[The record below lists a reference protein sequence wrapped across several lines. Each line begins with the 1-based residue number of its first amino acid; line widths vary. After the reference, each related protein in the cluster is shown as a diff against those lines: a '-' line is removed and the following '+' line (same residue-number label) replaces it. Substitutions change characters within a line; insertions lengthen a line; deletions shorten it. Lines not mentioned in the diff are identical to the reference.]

1 MKYDELTLM
10 QFADGEL
17 DEALTAEIES
27 ARKNDKELQAYL
39 EVYETTRNALIEST
53 KEEIIPSHINDLIDN
68 FSPTKKQ
75 NWVTKIVKN
84 NPFKTSIFSA
94 ILASLVTMY
103 GTTISVLVGTG
114 GAITATQL
122 AAIPTRGIVEIT
134 PDIKNMIDNA
144 SSTSAVYK
152 AASSVNMI
160 SKKLIEI
167 KLNDALLKDPNVS
180 KVTLKLGNTV
190 ETLNIIASFN
200 DVDGNNCKVAQID
213 DQLLIVCLS
222 EDSYWLIKSY

>member
-17 DEALTAEIES
+17 DDALMAEIES
-27 ARKNDKELQAYL
+27 ARKTDKELQGYL

-84 NPFKTSIFSA
+84 NPFKTSIFSS
-94 ILASLVTMY
+94 ILAALVTWQSMLL
-103 GTTISVLVGTG
+103 GTT
-114 GAITATQL
+114 GAITATQF
-122 AAIPTRGIVEIT
+122 ATRGIQIT
-134 PDIKNMIDNA
+134 PNMVQNDSKA
-144 SSTSAVYK
+144 STDFIAT
-152 AASSVNMI
+152 SSVNMI
-160 SKKLIEI
+160 SKKLIQI
-167 KLNDALLKDPNVS
+167 KLNDALLKDPNIS
-180 KVTLKLGNTV
+180 KVILNLGNTIK
-190 ETLNIIASFN
+190 TLDIIQSFE

-213 DQLLIVCLS
+213 DQYLVACHS
-222 EDSYWLIKSY
+222 EDSGWLIKSY

>member
-17 DEALTAEIES
+17 DEALMAEIES
-27 ARKNDKELQAYL
+27 ARKTDKELQGYL

-75 NWVTKIVKN
+75 NWVTKTVKN
-84 NPFKTSIFSA
+84 NPFKTSIFSS
-94 ILASLVTMY
+94 ILAALVTWQ
-103 GTTISVLVGTG
+103 SLLVGTG

-167 KLNDALLKDPNVS
+167 KLNDALLKDPNIS
-180 KVTLKLGNTV
+180 KITLNLGNTIK
-190 ETLNIIASFN
+190 TLNIIASFN
-200 DVDGNNCKVAQID
+200 DVDGNNCKVVQID
-213 DQLLIVCLS
+213 DQHLIVCHS
-222 EDSYWLIKSY
+222 EDSGWLIKSY

>member
-17 DEALTAEIES
+17 DEALMAEIES
-27 ARKNDKELQAYL
+27 ARKTDKELQGYL

-84 NPFKTSIFSA
+84 NPFKTSIFSS
-94 ILASLVTMY
+94 ILAALVTWQ
-103 GTTISVLVGTG
+103 GILLGTG

-122 AAIPTRGIVEIT
+122 ATRGIEIT
-134 PDIKNMIDNA
+134 PDINNMIQNA

-167 KLNDALLKDPNVS
+167 KLNDALLDDPNIS
-180 KVTLKLGNTV
+180 KVILKLGNTF

-213 DQLLIVCLS
+213 DQHLIVCHS
-222 EDSYWLIKSY
+222 EDSGWLIKSY

>member
-17 DEALTAEIES
+17 DEALMVEIES

-84 NPFKTSIFSA
+84 NPFKTSIFSS
-94 ILASLVTMY
+94 ILAALVTWQ
-103 GTTISVLVGTG
+103 GILLGTG

-122 AAIPTRGIVEIT
+122 ATRGIEIT
-134 PDIKNMIDNA
+134 PDINNMIQNA
-144 SSTSAVYK
+144 SSTSAIYK

-160 SKKLIEI
+160 SKKLIQIE
-167 KLNDALLKDPNVS
+167 LNDALLKDPNIS
-180 KVTLKLGNTV
+180 KITLNLGNTIK
-190 ETLNIIASFN
+190 TLNIIASFN

>member
-17 DEALTAEIES
+17 DEALMVEIES

-39 EVYETTRNALIEST
+39 EVYVTTRSALIEST
-53 KEEIIPSHINDLIDN
+53 KEETIPSHINDLINN
-68 FSPTKKQ
+68 FSSTKKQ

-84 NPFKTSIFSA
+84 NPFKTSIFSS
-94 ILASLVTMY
+94 ILAALVTWQ
-103 GTTISVLVGTG
+103 GILLGTG

-122 AAIPTRGIVEIT
+122 ATTGIEIT
-134 PDIKNMIDNA
+134 PDINSMIQNA

>member
-17 DEALTAEIES
+17 DEALMAEIES

-84 NPFKTSIFSA
+84 NPFKTSIFSS
-94 ILASLVTMY
+94 ILAALVTWQ
-103 GTTISVLVGTG
+103 SLLVGTG
-114 GAITATQL
+114 GAITATQF
-122 AAIPTRGIVEIT
+122 ATRGIEIT
-134 PDIKNMIDNA
+134 PDINFMLDNV
-144 SSTSAVYK
+144 SGTSAVYK
-152 AASSVNMI
+152 ATSSVNVL

-167 KLNDALLKDPNVS
+167 KLNDALLDDPNIS
-180 KVTLKLGNTV
+180 KVILTLGNTMA
-190 ETLNIIASFN
+190 TLNIIESFE

-213 DQLLIVCLS
+213 DQYLIACHS
-222 EDSYWLIKSY
+222 EDSGWLIKSY

>member
-17 DEALTAEIES
+17 DEALMAEIES
-27 ARKNDKELQAYL
+27 ARKTDKELQGYL

-84 NPFKTSIFSA
+84 NPFKTSIFSS
-94 ILASLVTMY
+94 ILAALVTWQ
-103 GTTISVLVGTG
+103 GILLGTG

-122 AAIPTRGIVEIT
+122 ATRGIEIT
-134 PDIKNMIDNA
+134 PDINSMIQNA

-160 SKKLIEI
+160 SSKLIEI
-167 KLNDALLKDPNVS
+167 KLNNALLKDPNIS
-180 KVTLKLGNTV
+180 KVILNLGNAIK
-190 ETLNIIASFN
+190 TLNIIASFN

-213 DQLLIVCLS
+213 DQLLIVCHS
-222 EDSYWLIKSY
+222 EDSDWLIKSY

>member
-17 DEALTAEIES
+17 DEALMVEIES

-39 EVYETTRNALIEST
+39 EVYVTTRSALIEST
-53 KEEIIPSHINDLIDN
+53 KEETIPSHINDLINN
-68 FSPTKKQ
+68 FSSTKKQ

-84 NPFKTSIFSA
+84 NPFKTSIFSS
-94 ILASLVTMY
+94 ILAALVTWQ
-103 GTTISVLVGTG
+103 GILLGTG

-122 AAIPTRGIVEIT
+122 ATTGIEIT
-134 PDIKNMIDNA
+134 PDINSMIQNA

-213 DQLLIVCLS
+213 DQHLIVCHS
-222 EDSYWLIKSY
+222 EDSGWLIKSY

>member
-17 DEALTAEIES
+17 DEALMAEIES
-27 ARKNDKELQAYL
+27 ARKTDKELQGYL

-75 NWVTKIVKN
+75 NWVTKTVKN
-84 NPFKTSIFSA
+84 NPFKTSIFSS
-94 ILASLVTMY
+94 ILAALVTWQ
-103 GTTISVLVGTG
+103 SLLVGTG

-122 AAIPTRGIVEIT
+122 ASRGIQIA
-134 PDIKNMIDNA
+134 PNMVQFD
-144 SSTSAVYK
+144 SSTSTIYK

-160 SKKLIEI
+160 SKKLIQI
-167 KLNDALLKDPNVS
+167 KLNDALLKDPNIS
-180 KVTLKLGNTV
+180 KVILNLGNTIK
-190 ETLNIIASFN
+190 TLNIIQSFE

-213 DQLLIVCLS
+213 DQYLIACHS
-222 EDSYWLIKSY
+222 EDSGWLIKSY